1 LQDVVNEFGKIDTA
15 IEGLYVKLGNIRIG
29 RPIFREA
36 DGAITDLYPMDCRIR
51 GISYSAPLYL
61 EMTLLD
67 NEEIVDKGDVEIGYM
82 PIMLRSD
89 YCNLHNLTDEE
100 IIKSGEDPNDLG
112 GYFIINGTERVL
124 MTLEDLSPN
133 KIFLGQDE
141 SDNGTVDYAEV
152 ISQKKGYRSRVIV
165 ENDKKSVLNIK
176 SPFLPKKENLITF
189 IRALGIETDE
199 EIVNL
204 ISNSPEVAKVVLEN
218 FDESMAKDKDEAID
232 EIGKKLAP
240 GQPKEYR
247 IKRVEY
253 VLDRVLPHLED
264 DRIKKAFFLGK
275 MAELSIKL
283 SLGEK
288 IVDDKDHYSNKRL
301 KLVGDL
307 LEDLFRV
314 SFSRLLKDIKYQL
327 EKTKTRGRDLRLSTI
342 IRSDI
347 LSDRIFHSM
356 STGNWVGNRSGV
368 SQLLDRTNYISSI
381 SHLRRVL
388 SPLTRSQPHFEARD
402 LHGTHWGRIC
412 PTETPEGPNCGLVK
426 NLAEGAVISIGITEE
441 EEVGLKGLLDTLG
454 IEPISYSNI
463 YNRGKDKYVVSL
475 NGSTIGFSSDPLNF
489 IDKVRDLRRQNKI
502 SPELNIALI
511 NDEIIINTDSGRVRR
526 PLIVVKDGRPVL
538 TEEHI
543 KDLADK
549 KIKFDDLIKAG
560 LIEYLDADEEENTY
574 IAIDETDLTDE
585 HTHLEMATPLVLGV
599 SVGIIPFPEYNSSPR
614 NTMGCAMMKQSL
626 GFPAANIKLRLD
638 TRGYYL
644 HYPQLPLVKTKTSD
658 NVGFSERPAGQN
670 FVVAVLSYAGYN
682 IEDALILN
690 KGSIERGLARIH
702 FFRSYDSEENR
713 YPGGQKEIFEI
724 PDPEVRGVRERDAY
738 SFLDEDGLIF
748 PEIDVKENDVL
759 IGKTSPPRFLEESS
773 DFTEISTQKRRESSV
788 TVRNN
793 EDGVVDSVLLTESV
807 NGAKLAKVKVRKQ
820 YIPELGDKFS
830 SRHGQKGVVGLII
843 PQESMPF
850 TPDGITPDL
859 IINPHA
865 LPSRMTVG
873 HILEMIGGKAGSL
886 AGRTIDGTAFYGEK
900 EKDLRRL
907 LMENGFSHS
916 GKERMY
922 DGITGNII
930 EADIFVGVIYYQRL
944 YHLSSLKIH
953 ARSRGPVQVLTRQP
967 TEGRSREGGL
977 RFGEMERDVLI
988 GYGSA
993 LVLKDRLLD
1002 ESDKVTGLVCN
1013 RCGMIA
1019 FFDKKRNINSCPICE
1034 KDAEIYPVEM
1044 SYAFKLLLD
1053 EMKSLGIAPR
1063 LVLEDE
1069 V

>member
-1 LQDVVNEFGKIDTA
+1 
-15 IEGLYVKLGNIRIG
+15 
-29 RPIFREA
+29 
-36 DGAITDLYPMDCRIR
+36 MDCRIR

-61 EMTLLD
+61 EMALFDNGDMLD
-67 NEEIVDKGDVEIGYM
+67 KKDVEIGYM

-100 IIKSGEDPNDLG
+100 IIKKGEDPNDPG
-112 GYFIINGTERVL
+112 GYFIINGIERVV
-124 MTLEDLSPN
+124 MTLEDLAPN
-133 KIFLGQDE
+133 KIFLGQDV

-152 ISQKKGYRSRVIV
+152 ISQKKGYRSRIIV
-165 ENDKKSVLNIK
+165 EKDKKSILYIK
-176 SPFLPKKENLITF
+176 SPFLPKKENFITF
-189 IRALGIETDE
+189 IKALGIETDE

-204 ISNSPEVAKVVLEN
+204 IADSPETTKVVLEN
-218 FDESMAKDKDEAID
+218 LDESKTKDEAID
-232 EIGKKLAP
+232 EIGKRLAP

-253 VLDRVLPHLED
+253 VLDRILPHLED

-275 MAELSIKL
+275 MANMSIKL
-283 SLGEK
+283 SLGRK
-288 IVDDKDHYSNKRL
+288 NVDDKDHYANKRL

-307 LEDLFRV
+307 LEDLFRS

-327 EKTKTRGRDLRLSTI
+327 EKTKIRGRDLRLSTI
-342 IRSDI
+342 IRSDL

-356 STGNWVGNRSGV
+356 STGNWIGNRSGV
-368 SQLLDRTNYISSI
+368 SQLLDKTNYISSI

-412 PTETPEGPNCGLVK
+412 PIETPEGPNCGLVK
-426 NLAEGAVISIGITEE
+426 NLSQSAVISIGINEE
-441 EEVGLKGLLDTLG
+441 EEENLKELLVTLG
-454 IEPISYSNI
+454 LEPITYSNV
-463 YNRGKDKYVVSL
+463 YNKDNNYAVSL
-475 NGSTIGFSSDPLNF
+475 NGKMIGFSTDPLNF
-489 IDKVRDLRRQNKI
+489 IDKVKDLRRQGII
-502 SPELNIALI
+502 SSELNIAFI
-511 NDEIIINTDSGRVRR
+511 NEEVVINTDNGRVRR
-526 PLIVVKDGRPVL
+526 PLIIIKDGKPLL
-538 TEEHI
+538 TNEDI
-543 KDLADK
+543 KDLEDK
-549 KIKFDDLIKAG
+549 KKRFDDLIKAG
-560 LIEYLDADEEENTY
+560 LIEYLDADEEENAY
-574 IAIDETDLTDE
+574 IAIDEADLTDE
-585 HTHLEMATPLVLGV
+585 HTHLEMATPLFLGV
-599 SVGIIPFPEYNSSPR
+599 FTGMIPFPEYNSSPR

-626 GFPAANIKLRLD
+626 GFPAANLKLRLD

-644 HYPQLPLVKTKTSD
+644 HYSQLPIVKTKISD

-670 FVVAVLSYAGYN
+670 FVVAVLSYEYN
-682 IEDALILN
+682 IEDAIILN

-702 FFRSYDSEENR
+702 FFRSYESEENR

-724 PDPEVRGVRERDAY
+724 PDPEVRGVREREAY

-748 PEIDVKENDVL
+748 PEIDVRENNVL
-759 IGKTSPPRFLEESS
+759 IGKTSPPRFLEESP
-773 DFTEISTQKRRESSV
+773 DFTEISTQKRKEASV

-793 EDGVVDSVLLTESV
+793 EDGVVDTVLLTESI
-807 NGAKLAKVKVRKQ
+807 NGAKLAKIKVRKQ
-820 YIPELGDKFS
+820 YIPELGDKFA
-830 SRHGQKGVVGLII
+830 SRHGQKGVVGFII

-850 TPDGITPDL
+850 TTDGITPDL

-886 AGRTIDGTAFYGEK
+886 EGRIIDGTAFYGER
-900 EKDLRRL
+900 EKDLRKL
-907 LMENGFSHS
+907 LMENGFSHT

-922 DGITGNII
+922 NGITGDIM

-944 YHLSSLKIH
+944 YHLSNLKLH
-953 ARSRGPVQVLTRQP
+953 ARSRGPVQILTRQP
-967 TEGRSREGGL
+967 TEGRMREGGL

-1002 ESDKVTGLVCN
+1002 ESDKVTVLVCN
-1013 RCGMIA
+1013 RCGMVT
-1019 FFDKKRNINSCPICE
+1019 FFDKRRNTNFCPICG
-1034 KDAEIYPVEM
+1034 KDADIYPVEM